1 MRAAA
6 PSPIKTA
13 FERGMLMLK
22 KIFRPFP
29 KLLKRIAAGGICAAA
44 IIWGAAGAVTYAS
57 PNVGEESGMVTQVT
71 TITTPMETE
80 ISNVTTSVPQT
91 AQTTVPAQSVTEA
104 ETTLPYNEPES
115 HDAEDTESILDLLDL
130 NNNTSTLDLI
140 ILLTIL
146 SLAPSIL
153 IMMTCFTRI
162 IISFSLLRNAMGVQ
176 SAPPNQVMIGLALFL
191 TLFIMSP
198 VIDEMNEAAYV
209 PYKNGEYTAVEAVQA
224 ASVPLKEWMLKNT
237 SNETMAFFINLSG
250 EDYSAE
256 NDAEFVEKIS
266 FRLVAPAFIL
276 SEIKIGFQIGF
287 LLFIP
292 FLVIDLVVSSV
303 LMSMGMMMMPPSMV
317 SMPFKILMFVL
328 VDGWQLLAGSLVNGF
343 NV

>member
-1 MRAAA
+1 MKRKICLSF
-6 PSPIKTA
+6 PDW
-13 FERGMLMLK
+13 LK
-22 KIFRPFP
+22 KSAVIGMCFA
-29 KLLKRIAAGGICAAA
+29 LLL
-44 IIWGAAGAVTYAS
+44 WGAAGTNVLAVDDA
-57 PNVGEESGMVTQVT
+57 GEESGVVT
-71 TITTPMETE
+71 TFITPIETD
-80 ISNVTTSVPQT
+80 ISNFTTSVPET
-91 AQTTVPAQSVTEA
+91 VQTTNPPQAVTVPD
-104 ETTLPYNEPES
+104 TTLPYNEPVI
-115 HDAEDTESILDLLDL
+115 HDEDDEVESILDLLDV
-130 NNNTSTLDLI
+130 NTNTSTIDII

-162 IISFSLLRNAMGVQ
+162 IIAFSLLRNAMGVQ
-176 SAPPNQVMIGLALFL
+176 TTPPNQVMIGLALFL

-209 PYKNGEYTAVEAVQA
+209 PYKNGEYTSIEAVQA
-224 ASVPLKEWMLKNT
+224 ASVPLKQWMLRNT

-256 NDAEFVEKIS
+256 TAEEFAEIIP
-266 FRLVAPAFIL
+266 FRLAAPAFML

-303 LMSMGMMMMPPSMV
+303 LMSMGMMMMPPSTV

-328 VDGWQLLAGSLVNGF
+328 ADGWQLLAGSLVSGF
-343 NV
+343 NL